1 MLARCLC
8 IVSRGSNRDKFIIE
22 GYNGFEYDGTDQDLM
37 DKIRIVINMLG
48 SENARVIQKNAQ
60 DYVSRNFSMEKMTD
74 RYLELYKSLIK
85 PGELY

>member
-1 MLARCLC
+1 
-8 IVSRGSNRDKFIIE
+8 
-22 GYNGFEYDGTDQDLM
+22 M

-85 PGELY
+85 PGKLY